1 MLWSGLA
8 FVLIAVFCG
17 PTANVRYLLINVGQ
31 LYTKKLGPKPGVVKN
46 ASIEGYYCIWF
57 VQEPLKK
64 IDLSKKV
71 SWIIAWEKISIELS
85 RKKKLVEL
93 LYCFPIMGFLP
104 EFHYSRNEITAS

>member
-1 MLWSGLA
+1 
-8 FVLIAVFCG
+8 
-17 PTANVRYLLINVGQ
+17 VRNLLINVGQ

-71 SWIIAWEKISIELS
+71 SWIIACEKISIEL
-85 RKKKLVEL
+85 RRVEPQEKVSWIIVLFSHYGLFAWISL
-93 LYCFPIMGFLP
+93 L
-104 EFHYSRNEITAS
+104 T